1 MWRCA
6 GLLGVL
12 LLLGGCQTTHED
24 LIAKGYPPAFA
35 DGFDDG
41 CVSGRQAAGSISGE
55 FRKNVPRYLKDKQY
69 AEGWTDGFR
78 QCQAML
84 ENKDRE
90 RLSQRTLG
98 RTRARLAAAER
109 SGRRAGLSLAIG
121 RFQTSSETKCLR
133 AWPKPHT
140 RRTP

>member
-1 MWRCA
+1 MWRCVVS
-6 GLLGVL
+6 LGVL
-12 LLLGGCQTTHED
+12 LLLSGCQTTHED

-84 ENKDRE
+84 ENKDRNEHWDE
-90 RLSQRTLG
+90 R
-98 RTRARLAAAER
+98 E
-109 SGRRAGLSLAIG
+109 
-121 RFQTSSETKCLR
+121 R
-133 AWPKPHT
+133 AWQQQKDQGAA
-140 RRTP
+140 RAYRSQ

>member
-6 GLLGVL
+6 GLLGVV

-41 CVSGRQAAGSISGE
+41 CISGRQAAGSISGE

-90 RLSQRTLG
+90 QYRNEHWD
-98 RTRARLAAAER
+98 ER
-109 SGRRAGLSLAIG
+109 
-121 RFQTSSETKCLR
+121 ER
-133 AWPKPHT
+133 AWQQQKDQDAG
-140 RRTP
+140 RAYRSQ

>member
-6 GLLGVL
+6 GLLGVV

-69 AEGWTDGFR
+69 ADGWTDGFR

-84 ENKDRE
+84 ENKGREEYRNEHWDERE
-90 RLSQRTLG
+90 RAWQQQKDQDAG
-98 RTRARLAAAER
+98 RAYR
-109 SGRRAGLSLAIG
+109 S
-121 RFQTSSETKCLR
+121 
-133 AWPKPHT
+133 P
-140 RRTP
+140 

>member
-6 GLLGVL
+6 VSLGILLS
-12 LLLGGCQTTHED
+12 LGGCQTTHED

-84 ENKDRE
+84 ENKDRDDYRNAHWDDRE
-90 RLSQRTLG
+90 
-98 RTRARLAAAER
+98 
-109 SGRRAGLSLAIG
+109 
-121 RFQTSSETKCLR
+121 R
-133 AWPKPHT
+133 AWQQQKDQGAA
-140 RRTP
+140 RAYRSQ